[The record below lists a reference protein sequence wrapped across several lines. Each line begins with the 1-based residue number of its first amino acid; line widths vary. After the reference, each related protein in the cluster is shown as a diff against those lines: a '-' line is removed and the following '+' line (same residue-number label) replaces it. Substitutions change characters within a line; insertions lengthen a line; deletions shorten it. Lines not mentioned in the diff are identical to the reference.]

1 MNWKELLK
9 KSVLWILTAI
19 FTFLALIFLL
29 GGGVLPG
36 ILASAFVALV
46 IPIDSWQAK
55 IKKLIKGKLKP
66 ILAAILALFFFIS
79 VPSVDTTEPE
89 VPSTTMSTE
98 ATTEIASEA
107 TTTATLE
114 STAEAT
120 TEPTTEPTT
129 EATTEPTT
137 EATTEPTT
145 EATTEPTTEPTTEA
159 TTEPTTE
166 PTTEATTDPTTE
178 PTTEATTEPTTEP
191 TTEATTEATTMPTED
206 NGSDYV
212 INTNSSSLRFHYPWC
227 SSVDDMKDE
236 HKWFY
241 HGTREEIIGMG
252 YTPCGRCKP

>member
-19 FTFLALIFLL
+19 FTFLALVFLL

-120 TEPTTEPTT
+120 TEPTTDPTT

-145 EATTEPTTEPTTEA
+145 V
-159 TTEPTTE
+159 
-166 PTTEATTDPTTE
+166 
-178 PTTEATTEPTTEP
+178 P

-212 INTNSSSLRFHYPWC
+212 INTNSSSLKFHYPWC

-241 HGTREEIIGMG
+241 HGTRDEIIAMG